1 MERFEE
7 YLESSKWLDDLEFR
21 EESNE
26 FEITTAQQADWA
38 ISKIAEE
45 RARTEFFINCAK
57 EEKAKLDKQ
66 IKDAEKKLENATAF
80 LTGKLGA
87 FLENDDVPKK
97 KATTQISVTLPAGKI
112 IKKLPKKEY
121 VMQGGDDVIKHKSDD
136 DFIAEVKDI
145 DESLIK
151 HTEEVMWGDLK
162 KKLATDDKGNVYVK
176 DTGEFLESITVQET
190 LPYIEIKTN

>member
-66 IKDAEKKLENATAF
+66 IKDAEKKLKNATAF

-121 VMQGGDDVIKHKSDD
+121 VMQGGDDVTKHKSDA